1 MLLRMAASWVAC
13 LFVMLD
19 GQQVVVDSG
28 RDDEEVKVLFHVCTL
43 WAHGRE
49 PCVTQKPILKS
60 HKFSIDS

>member
-1 MLLRMAASWVAC
+1 MQAVNNVDGVAKKKC
-13 LFVMLD
+13 DNAEGDVH
-19 GQQVVVDSG
+19 GWGS
-28 RDDEEVKVLFHVCTL
+28 L